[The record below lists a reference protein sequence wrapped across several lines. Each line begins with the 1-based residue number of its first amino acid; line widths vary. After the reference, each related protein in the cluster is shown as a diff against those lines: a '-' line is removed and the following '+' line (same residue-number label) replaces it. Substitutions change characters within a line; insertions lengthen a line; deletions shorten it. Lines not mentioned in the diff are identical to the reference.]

1 MPNAFFPENPNH
13 VNKSRDDARSSL
25 GACPRLSITDVFAQ
39 VYAREKTEAGKRKT
53 FKK

>member
-13 VNKSRDDARSSL
+13 VNNSRDDARSSL

-39 VYAREKTEAGKRKT
+39 VYAREKTGSGQA
-53 FKK
+53 